1 MQATSEY
8 AIITREF
15 KERKVMITKEAYQ
28 LIRSHPAFAAIPV
41 EKFDKLAVEIHH
53 REIPKGQIIFFAR
66 DRRDRIFLLQEGYVR
81 IEQFDSSD
89 SFSYMD
95 YIKEGALFPYGGM
108 FTDETYHYTA
118 SAITAVSYF
127 SIPVDLYEEYAQANV
142 EQVIFITRELSKIL
156 EFQELRLRNVVA
168 ASASDRVI
176 QSLALLCKDYR
187 QVGNTVPFPMSM
199 KELARLAA
207 TTRETVNLVL
217 KKLIDEEKIQYKHKI
232 LTFVDLSFFLD
243 SFEEA

>member
-1 MQATSEY
+1 
-8 AIITREF
+8 
-15 KERKVMITKEAYQ
+15 
-28 LIRSHPAFAAIPV
+28 
-41 EKFDKLAVEIHH
+41 
-53 REIPKGQIIFFAR
+53 
-66 DRRDRIFLLQEGYVR
+66 
-81 IEQFDSSD
+81 
-89 SFSYMD
+89 MD

-142 EQVIFITRELSKIL
+142 EQVLFIIRKLSKIL